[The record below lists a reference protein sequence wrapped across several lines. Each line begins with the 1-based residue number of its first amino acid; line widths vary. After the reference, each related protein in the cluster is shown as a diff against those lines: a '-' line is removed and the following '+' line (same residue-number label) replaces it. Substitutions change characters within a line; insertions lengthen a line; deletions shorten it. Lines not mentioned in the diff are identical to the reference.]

1 MTDISGFFS
10 SFLNSILSM
19 FGSFFDTL
27 DSISFNGISLLDFTI
42 TLFVLGVAIPLV
54 ITLLPSR
61 AVSSVR
67 EYDQKWQSENLHNRR
82 VREAEARA
90 AARKKGKK

>member
-10 SFLNSILSM
+10 SFVNALISM

-27 DSISFNGISLLDFTI
+27 DSITFNGISLLDFTI

-61 AVSSVR
+61 AVHSVR
-67 EYDQKWQSENLHNRR
+67 DYDRKHQSELRR
-82 VREAEARA
+82 ERYKNED
-90 AARKKGKK
+90 

>member
-1 MTDISGFFS
+1 MTDISGFIS
-10 SFLNSILSM
+10 SFLNEIVN
-19 FGSFFDTL
+19 FFKVYFETL
-27 DSISFNGISLLDFTI
+27 DKISFSGISLLDFTV
-42 TLFVLGVAIPLV
+42 TLFVLGVAIPLI

-67 EYDQKWQSENLHNRR
+67 DYDRKVQSENLHARR

-90 AARKKGKK
+90 AARKKGN